1 MAYLI
6 QHNHP
11 EVGCVSWQNLNMQ
24 YNGSSY
30 AIADGYTDR
39 TYVWWELGDP
49 YVLKASNDFPEL
61 TAADALVLLNKNG
74 TAMLVP
80 GATILDGALIVP
92 GTILAEALSAN
103 SVTGE
108 KILAG
113 EIDTAH
119 LAAGAITADVIAAGA
134 IGAAAIAAGAIQ
146 ADHLDADVITSDKI
160 VAEAVTAAKIAVN
173 AVTAN
178 KIAANAVTSAKIKAG
193 EISANH
199 LAANAVTADKIVA
212 GAVTAAKIS
221 VDDLSAISGK
231 FTSLM
236 AGTVNGARLELGE
249 DAGTPFLE
257 AYDSEN
263 DLRVKL
269 LQDSLEFSAGGIT
282 GGKLEAEYF
291 DAGGEGDQAGL
302 LLSSTYSIKL
312 QAFYYAWMETYG
324 AAVQCAGESVAAWAD
339 IGIYFRAPEIK
350 VQDGVLWLRDPGTS
364 AGNRQL
370 DFTGDY
376 SLWRDATGAGGNDTR
391 LWLDTPN
398 FGEVVIGPRAG
409 SSYLGRLRIRAWDIL
424 LDGDPLLRPQQSS
437 GKGFVGNSTYP
448 FAQMHSYSF
457 VQASSERIK
466 TDIFDMDCKDAY
478 NKVKDLKVRRYKYV
492 GKGKREHLGLISEE
506 SPYEI
511 LSEDGKGVD
520 LYAYISML
528 AAAVQEMQAK
538 IEVLEETISDL
549 RG

>member
-6 QHNHP
+6 KHNNP
-11 EVGCVSWQNLNMQ
+11 DTGYVSWQNLNMQ

-257 AYDSEN
+257 AYDSN
-263 DLRVKL
+263 NKLRVKL
-269 LQDSLEFSAGGIT
+269 LQDRLAFSIGGVDGGNIIAEEFAGAS
-282 GGKLEAEYF
+282 GGYLKIH
-291 DAGGEGDQAGL
+291 
-302 LLSSTYSIKL
+302 SNH
-312 QAFYYAWMETYG
+312 
-324 AAVQCAGESVAAWAD
+324 SVA
-339 IGIYFRAPEIK
+339 IGA
-350 VQDGVLWLRDPGTS
+350 L
-364 AGNRQL
+364 NRV
-370 DFTGDY
+370 
-376 SLWRDATGAGGNDTR
+376 SM
-391 LWLDTPN
+391 
-398 FGEVVIGPRAG
+398 
-409 SSYLGRLRIRAWDIL
+409 
-424 LDGDPLLRPQQSS
+424 QSS
-437 GKGFVGNSTYP
+437 GATIECFGDTVAMWADLGIHLLGNVELNGKDLGGAVIVESGSNANGEYVRWGNGTQGCWHLHELKDYTTNRLRTNWVYPKGFINNPV
-448 FAQMHSYSF
+448 
-457 VQASSERIK
+457 VISSL
-466 TDIFDMDCKDAY
+466 TDIDY
-478 NKVKDLKVRRYKYV
+478 NSVTPLEHSLLRIQSIGTSFCIPHLWSTGIVSGDSVKIYV
-492 GKGKREHLGLISEE
+492 
-506 SPYEI
+506 
-511 LSEDGKGVD
+511 
-520 LYAYISML
+520 L
-528 AAAVQEMQAK
+528 AIGRWK
-538 IEVLEETISDL
+538 
-549 RG
+549 

>member
-6 QHNHP
+6 KHNNP
-11 EVGCVSWQNLNMQ
+11 DTGYVSWQNLNMQ

-257 AYDSEN
+257 AYDSAN
-263 DLRVKL
+263 KRRVSL
-269 LQDSLEFSAGGIT
+269 LQDR
-282 GGKLEAEYF
+282 
-291 DAGGEGDQAGL
+291 
-302 LLSSTYSIKL
+302 L
-312 QAFYYAWMETYG
+312 QF
-324 AAVQCAGESVAAWAD
+324 
-339 IGIYFRAPEIK
+339 
-350 VQDGVLWLRDPGTS
+350 
-364 AGNRQL
+364 
-370 DFTGDY
+370 FTT
-376 SLWRDATGAGGNDTR
+376 TGANAGFIR
-391 LWLDTPN
+391 
-398 FGEVVIGPRAG
+398 GEVDGDGKPVTV
-409 SSYLGRLRIRAWDIL
+409 
-424 LDGDPLLRPQQSS
+424 LDGDLLIRSAQGGVDVYDALLRLY
-437 GKGFVGNSTYP
+437 VMVTTLNS
-448 FAQMHSYSF
+448 MHTLSAYDDLNYYKEPGLLSTGSTSNTGTLYNCPVSVASF
-457 VQASSERIK
+457 
-466 TDIFDMDCKDAY
+466 
-478 NKVKDLKVRRYKYV
+478 
-492 GKGKREHLGLISEE
+492 
-506 SPYEI
+506 
-511 LSEDGKGVD
+511 
-520 LYAYISML
+520 
-528 AAAVQEMQAK
+528 
-538 IEVLEETISDL
+538 IEVLPNWHEDSVTQRLTTVNGDMYVRVYYHSGDNW
-549 RG
+549 RAWKKVQMTTV